1 MASFAK
7 SINVPFNKKMLS
19 KVFFITKRKHP
30 SKKVHQLQPTSDVFT
45 LRSCRC
51 NLNSLSNHVQTRVV
65 VGDHESRT
73 AQPPIAPT
81 VERVCWLL
89 RLERRRL
96 HGFTERPDIWKHA
109 DRGTFFDIAGF
120 PSLLL
125 DGPAVEVAHS
135 TECALM

>member
-1 MASFAK
+1 
-7 SINVPFNKKMLS
+7 MLS
-19 KVFFITKRKHP
+19 KVFFITKRKHL

-109 DRGTFFDIAGF
+109 DRGTFFNIAGF